1 MPLLST
7 PQVLCVRLRCR
18 SSDVETGNALGLIDM
33 VCPLEVTGCEISHTS
48 DSVVI
53 KRALRRSVSEASANE
68 WIALVGD
75 LASLTLALRRWPIRS
90 WLLNG

>member
-1 MPLLST
+1 
-7 PQVLCVRLRCR
+7 
-18 SSDVETGNALGLIDM
+18 M

-75 LASLTLALRRWPIRS
+75 LASPHARAPAMADPVMACQRIIAS
-90 WLLNG
+90 AVA